1 MFKTPIGRLRLAG
14 MIEAVSFLALL
25 FIAMPMKYIGGDPS
39 WVRACGMAH
48 GLLFL
53 IFCFVLLDLS
63 SNGVLTRRQG
73 AVAFVASLIPFGPF
87 LIDRRLKALEAEAA
101 SIAAD

>member
-25 FIAMPMKYIGGDPS
+25 FIAMPKKYLGGDPS
-39 WVRACGMAH
+39 WVRAFGMAH

-53 IFCFVLLDLS
+53 IFCVVLMDLS
-63 SNGVLTRRQG
+63 SNGVLNRRQG
-73 AVAFVASLIPFGPF
+73 AMAFVASLIPFGPF
-87 LIDRRLKALEAEAA
+87 LIDRRLKAIEGEASAGGT
-101 SIAAD
+101 D